1 MKNKLTSRKLWL
13 TIVAALLPIV
23 CQVFMPE
30 MPSEKIVISIVGIL
44 GGVWGIAKEDVE
56 KIKAGVKPDESSPSP
71 EANQDAES

>member
-13 TIVAALLPIV
+13 TIVAALLPII

-56 KIKAGVKPDESSPSP
+56 KIKAGVKPDESSPLP

>member
-13 TIVAALLPIV
+13 TIVAALLPII

-71 EANQDAES
+71 ETNQDAEG